1 MKPLQPDTLIR
12 NPDSTPLVASVV
24 VACQATRLWAW

>member
-12 NPDSTPLVASVV
+12 NPTGVPIVASVV
-24 VACQATRLWAW
+24 VNCHARRL